1 MLFVSYQFFLFFIFV
16 YLTYWTIPTKFRLF
30 FLLVTSLVFY
40 GSWSFAFLVHFLF
53 ILILN
58 YYLWNL
64 YRITGNQILFV
75 SIQCFNLLNLA
86 FFKYFYFLADLISI
100 LLRNPAWM
108 EKQLRQSHSELGYE
122 ILLPLAISFYT
133 FQIMSY
139 GFDLKN
145 KIYVKKHSLAEFLLF
160 VSFFPQLIAGPIVRS
175 QDLLP
180 QMQLLKEGILP
191 IPNFSQIKAG
201 LWLLVS
207 GVIKKIFIANQLLLN
222 IQPLLLPESPSV
234 FEIPPISFWILSL
247 SFLVMLYADFSGY
260 SDIAR
265 GLGKLLGFEL
275 PINFKAPFFFSSFS
289 DLWKRWHL
297 TFSSWIRDYIFI
309 PLGGSRVS
317 EPRLWFNLCFT
328 FFLGGLWHGAKIPF
342 AIWGLSMGLFLSI
355 EVFLSKRGLVTWNGF
370 PSKIFKRLFIWIL
383 YLSSGI
389 FFFAPDWQW
398 GKHALIRMFLFN
410 ENYFSGA
417 EFVKYSGFLLA
428 IIVTFLFQIIEEYP
442 KMLDRFKKEEAW
454 LLPVTIVIISIGLTQ
469 IQTGN
474 QDFFYFQF

>member
-1 MLFVSYQFFLFFIFV
+1 
-16 YLTYWTIPTKFRLF
+16 
-30 FLLVTSLVFY
+30 
-40 GSWSFAFLVHFLF
+40 
-53 ILILN
+53 
-58 YYLWNL
+58 
-64 YRITGNQILFV
+64 
-75 SIQCFNLLNLA
+75 
-86 FFKYFYFLADLISI
+86 
-100 LLRNPAWM
+100 M

-309 PLGGSRVS
+309 PLGGSRGS
-317 EPRLWFNLCFT
+317 EWLVCRNIFIT
-328 FFLGGLWHGAKIPF
+328 FLFGGIWHGAGVHF
-342 AIWGLSMGLFLSI
+342 VVWGIWHSAMLIIERQYAKTKLREILNTKGGL
-355 EVFLSKRGLVTWNGF
+355 
-370 PSKIFKRLFIWIL
+370 L
-383 YLSSGI
+383 YLSFSRVFTLICIAISVPLFRSNSMTEVVIMFEKMFYVTTTSVKPILFLNYSKLILLLFVTAQI
-389 FFFAPDWQW
+389 F
-398 GKHALIRMFLFN
+398 
-410 ENYFSGA
+410 E
-417 EFVKYSGFLLA
+417 KYKLKKMLGGYKSFTIFLLVNF
-428 IIVTFLFQIIEEYP
+428 ILLLCFGVKDP
-442 KMLDRFKKEEAW
+442 KSF
-454 LLPVTIVIISIGLTQ
+454 I
-469 IQTGN
+469 
-474 QDFFYFQF
+474 YFAF